1 MAGLRQRRQRNRLQG
16 CQALANF
23 AYHPTVPGAT
33 TFLSAFLAYLA
44 SIQGSAA
51 NRLLDSVVKQSVAEY
66 ACGWTQGNS
75 HCGSVTTQTEA
86 WQELAQQDNKE
97 TKLCPLSMHDV
108 QFSSEV
114 METSIQAQQLLN
126 SLVPYRMIDL
136 SSSFHWRW
144 GMKVWQKQ

>member
-1 MAGLRQRRQRNRLQG
+1 MAGLRQSRQRNRLQG

-51 NRLLDSVVKQSVAEY
+51 IRLLDPVVKQSVAEY
-66 ACGWTQGNS
+66 ACGRTQGNS
-75 HCGSVTTQTEA
+75 HCGSVTTLTEA
-86 WQELAQQDNKE
+86 GQELAQQDNHD
-97 TKLCPLSMHDV
+97 TKLCPLSIHDV

-114 METSIQAQQLLN
+114 METSIPSQQLLN
-126 SLVPYRMIDL
+126 SHLPYRMIDPL
-136 SSSFHWRW
+136 SSFSWRW